1 MSLLVGTPPVLTL
14 LSKITTRRT
23 SHTLSLCVGRSL
35 FLRTIQI
42 RDALRRD
49 PTGFLHSPPNHDQRG
64 VRRALCANMS
74 ETGSTPVI
82 SVEGAEVEKHG
93 FDA

>member
-1 MSLLVGTPPVLTL
+1 
-14 LSKITTRRT
+14 
-23 SHTLSLCVGRSL
+23 
-35 FLRTIQI
+35 
-42 RDALRRD
+42 
-49 PTGFLHSPPNHDQRG
+49 
-64 VRRALCANMS
+64 MS